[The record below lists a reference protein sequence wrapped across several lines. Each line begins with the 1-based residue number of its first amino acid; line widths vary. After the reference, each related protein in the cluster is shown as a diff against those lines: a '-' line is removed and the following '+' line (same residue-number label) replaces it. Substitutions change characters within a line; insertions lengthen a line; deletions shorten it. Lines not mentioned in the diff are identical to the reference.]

1 MSADAV
7 GQCILN
13 NWGHITMNWQRFVLI
28 PVALS
33 DINTYSKFQLG
44 MENRSDMGS
53 LNNFKI
59 TRNMIASRR
68 AAMRNV
74 ERVIV
79 PVSRL
84 LHILP
89 LLPTTTEEGKPVV
102 WDTLKIDAQGVDRLV
117 IGGAGH
123 LIKRFACII
132 GEFDTKSYTN
142 VRKFGYKR
150 YLAIDL
156 GFAMITRNLWAH
168 PAHIELFRNGSLLC
182 CAPDVRLSLRKI
194 VHRLEKHI
202 TYVNSLLNVTNGS
215 NSTAS
220 SSVKRLGAELA
231 GAGGGGGEMVEDDS
245 RAGTAKGSR
254 QEAKAAG
261 DAAGA
266 GDVGSGSG

>member
-1 MSADAV
+1 
-7 GQCILN
+7 
-13 NWGHITMNWQRFVLI
+13 
-28 PVALS
+28 
-33 DINTYSKFQLG
+33 

-89 LLPTTTEEGKPVV
+89 LLPTMTEEGKPVV

-123 LIKRFACII
+123 LLKRFACII

-202 TYVNSLLNVTNGS
+202 TYVNFLLNATNGS
-215 NSTAS
+215 NSTSNAS
-220 SSVKRLGAELA
+220 ANRLGTELA
-231 GAGGGGGEMVEDDS
+231 GGGIGEDDS
-245 RAGTAKGSR
+245 RVGGATKGSR
-254 QEAKAAG
+254 PEAKAAA
-261 DAAGA
+261 DVAGA

>member
-1 MSADAV
+1 
-7 GQCILN
+7 
-13 NWGHITMNWQRFVLI
+13 
-28 PVALS
+28 
-33 DINTYSKFQLG
+33 
-44 MENRSDMGS
+44 
-53 LNNFKI
+53 
-59 TRNMIASRR
+59 MIASRR

-84 LHILP
+84 LHFLP
-89 LLPTTTEEGKPVV
+89 LLPTATEEGKPIV

-123 LIKRFACII
+123 LLRRFACII

-168 PAHIELFRNGSLLC
+168 PAYIELFRNGSLLC
-182 CAPDVRLSLRKI
+182 CAPDVRLSMRKI

-202 TYVNSLLNVTNGS
+202 TYVNSLLNATGTGG
-215 NSTAS
+215 NSTGTS
-220 SSVKRLGAELA
+220 SMNRLGSALA
-231 GAGGGGGEMVEDDS
+231 AGTGDDDS
-245 RAGTAKGSR
+245 RVGTPKGNKP
-254 QEAKAAG
+254 EAQAVAEVTG
-261 DAAGA
+261 TEGA
-266 GDVGSGSG
+266 SGSG